1 MTEKSGNRG
10 FSDIESQILAIE
22 IDKLRSA
29 IEKMT
34 INDTA
39 ITSQSDQLKYQ
50 IAALSE
56 ASIELDRR
64 LNNLESHNSW
74 AVPLALHLAAV
85 IVILAVL
92 WFAGVLT

>member
-1 MTEKSGNRG
+1 MTEKSRG
-10 FSDIESQILAIE
+10 RSFTDIESQILAIE

-56 ASIELDRR
+56 AIMDLEHR
-64 LNNLESHNSW
+64 LVNLESHKAW
-74 AVPLALHLAAV
+74 VWPLALHVSAV
-85 IVILAVL
+85 VIILAVL
-92 WFAGVLT
+92 WFFGVLT

>member
-56 ASIELDRR
+56 ATMELDRR

-85 IVILAVL
+85 FVILAVL
-92 WFAGVLT
+92 WFFGGLT